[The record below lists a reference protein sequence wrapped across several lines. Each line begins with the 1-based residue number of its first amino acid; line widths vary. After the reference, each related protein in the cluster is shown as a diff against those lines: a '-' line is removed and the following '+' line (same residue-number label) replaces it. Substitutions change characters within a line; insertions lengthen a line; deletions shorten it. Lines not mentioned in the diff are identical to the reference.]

1 MVENRM
7 LKQIDEKFFNM
18 GLQIAK
24 NNKTYEDN
32 KEIRLNDVQNQLSY
46 LRENLELEVKKR
58 WAFSEENI
66 KKSNI

>member
-1 MVENRM
+1 MIENRL
-7 LKQIDEKFFNM
+7 LKQIDEKFFSM

-32 KEIRLNDVQNQLSY
+32 KEIKLNEVQNQLSY

-58 WAFSEENI
+58 LS
-66 KKSNI
+66 